1 MAIEIKKQKKNNIF
15 LYLVIILLLIIIG
28 WVGWSFFKPSDIFSK
43 PDIEDLLPTS
53 SQELIGAKLNI
64 GIVSNNPIFQTL
76 NPHIAWPLD
85 VPDLGRINPFKSF

>member
-53 SQELIGAKLNI
+53 SQELIEAKLDI
-64 GIVSNNPIFQTL
+64 GIVSNHPVFQTL

-85 VPDLGRINPFKSF
+85 VPDLGRINPFESF